1 MSAVIKDRVKVAPGG
16 TVTIVDDRLHP
27 GEEVEVVVR
36 TIDRPASKFL
46 SAARDIRIDAPPDYS
61 ISFEDGPMSLR

>member
-1 MSAVIKDRVKVAPGG
+1 M
-16 TVTIVDDRLHP
+16 DDRLHP